1 MTGGRDVCGALR
13 TYYDCDN
20 WPVRAVP
27 IVCYVRRRSATAMIY
42 AKAAGDGMMSQPA
55 QEPVGEK
62 GIRTS
67 YTWHPARSERRRRH
81 EPAAHKYWL
90 SVDLSCP

>member
-20 WPVRAVP
+20 WPVRDVP

-42 AKAAGDGMMSQPA
+42 AKAA
-55 QEPVGEK
+55 
-62 GIRTS
+62 
-67 YTWHPARSERRRRH
+67 
-81 EPAAHKYWL
+81 
-90 SVDLSCP
+90 VDA

>member
-62 GIRTS
+62 GIRTTYVAILGIQRVPNDVDVMS
-67 YTWHPARSERRRRH
+67 PGC
-81 EPAAHKYWL
+81 L
-90 SVDLSCP
+90 SI